1 MGERALGWG
10 LRLLGLFLMIGP
22 FIIALGSHNWDIQAA
37 VLPSEAELGQVQE
50 TLSGILGG
58 GGFSENT
65 LTIESST
72 FDGTTIM
79 VTLRFNSP
87 FKFPIK
93 IADLSGYVSCGDHPG
108 TRLSQVSMQEDSVEI
123 PAEGT
128 GTFTITGQ
136 PTSEGLQHI
145 INSHQGN
152 IPSRVDFENVIITF
166 EFYGVSVRFQITT
179 APGGP

>member
-37 VLPSEAELGQVQE
+37 VLPSEAELGQVRE

-72 FDGTTIM
+72 FD
-79 VTLRFNSP
+79 
-87 FKFPIK
+87 
-93 IADLSGYVSCGDHPG
+93 
-108 TRLSQVSMQEDSVEI
+108 
-123 PAEGT
+123 
-128 GTFTITGQ
+128 
-136 PTSEGLQHI
+136 
-145 INSHQGN
+145 
-152 IPSRVDFENVIITF
+152 
-166 EFYGVSVRFQITT
+166 
-179 APGGP
+179 